1 MNLFEA
7 IEQNAAIIFEV
18 KELLQKLGE
27 LPSGSKFQ
35 EFSQALEPLMEGI
48 NQGFQ
53 QKRVAQSKLEEK
65 TQHCNQL
72 LVEVAAF
79 QAKLEAF
86 RQEIPNPQ
94 QKVTE
99 IDATIA
105 KLELQKANILEK
117 EGHLKR
123 EASIAIQKVKESK
136 VSQQEMTKLT
146 DNGKALDEKLTG
158 FRSQLDRLTSSF
170 TI

>member
-1 MNLFEA
+1 VNLFEA

-94 QKVTE
+94 Q
-99 IDATIA
+99 
-105 KLELQKANILEK
+105 
-117 EGHLKR
+117 R
-123 EASIAIQKVKESK
+123 
-136 VSQQEMTKLT
+136 
-146 DNGKALDEKLTG
+146 
-158 FRSQLDRLTSSF
+158 
-170 TI
+170 

>member
-27 LPSGSKFQ
+27 LPSGSKFR

-65 TQHCNQL
+65 NQHCNQFL
-72 LVEVAAF
+72 AEVAAF

-86 RQEIPNPQ
+86 R
-94 QKVTE
+94 
-99 IDATIA
+99 
-105 KLELQKANILEK
+105 
-117 EGHLKR
+117 
-123 EASIAIQKVKESK
+123 
-136 VSQQEMTKLT
+136 
-146 DNGKALDEKLTG
+146 
-158 FRSQLDRLTSSF
+158 
-170 TI
+170 